1 MIFDKKFNLEKL
13 NRIESYKKKSLI
25 KKVSKIID
33 LFTENSVSYNYE
45 FLGIPIIQYPEDM
58 IVMQELIFNLKPD
71 LIIEIGVARGGGL
84 AFYSL
89 LQNFI
94 NKSYKVLGIDLDIR
108 DHTKKAIK
116 NHKLKNIL
124 TIEGSSIDPLV
135 FKKVNDIAKNFK
147 KVIVILDSK
156 HTHDHVLKE
165 LNLYSSLVKR
175 NSYIV
180 VCDTTPHFVSKKT
193 LGFIKRNYKFYLSKK
208 SNANTAIEAFISK
221 NKNYIIDEDIN
232 NKLLITNLRN
242 GFLKRVK

>member
-1 MIFDKKFNLEKL
+1 MIFDRKFNLEKL
-13 NRIESYKKKSLI
+13 NRIKLYKKRSLG
-25 KKVSKIID
+25 KKVNKIVD
-33 LFTENSVSYNYE
+33 LFTENFVSYNYE

-89 LQNFI
+89 IQNFI

-116 NHKLKNIL
+116 THKLKNIL

-135 FKKVNDIAKNFK
+135 FEKVKKIVKRFK
-147 KVIVILDSK
+147 KVMVILDSK

-165 LNLYSSLVKR
+165 LNLYSPLVKK

-180 VCDTTPHFVSKKT
+180 VCDTTPHFASKKT
-193 LGFIKRNYKFYLSKK
+193 LRFIKRNYKFYLAKN
-208 SNANTAIEAFISK
+208 SNANTAIKEFLLK
-221 NKNYIIDEDIN
+221 NKKYIIDEEIN

-242 GFLKRVK
+242 GFLKRIK

>member
-13 NRIESYKKKSLI
+13 NRIKLYKKKSLL
-25 KKVSKIID
+25 KKINKTVD
-33 LFTENSVSYNYE
+33 LFTENFVSYNYE
-45 FLGIPIIQYPEDM
+45 FLGIPIIQYPEDI
-58 IVMQELIFNLKPD
+58 IVMQELIFKLKPE

-89 LQNFI
+89 IQNFI
-94 NKSYKVLGIDLDIR
+94 NKSHKVLGIDRDIR

-135 FKKVNDIAKNFK
+135 FKKVKSIVEKFK
-147 KVIVILDSK
+147 KVMIILDSK

-165 LNLYSSLVKR
+165 LNLYSSLIKK

-193 LGFIKRNYKFYLSKK
+193 LRFIKKNYNFYLARN
-208 SNANTAIEAFISK
+208 SNANTAIKEFLSK
-221 NKNYIIDEDIN
+221 NKNYIIDEEIN